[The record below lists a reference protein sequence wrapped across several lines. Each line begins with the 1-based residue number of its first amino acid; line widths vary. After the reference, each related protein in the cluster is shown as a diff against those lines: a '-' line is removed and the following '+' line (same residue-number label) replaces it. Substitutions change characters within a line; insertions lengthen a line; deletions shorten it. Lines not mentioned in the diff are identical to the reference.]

1 MHVMKVKPAKQGVS
15 SYFQGAHLSLELYS
29 LDDLSEEDIEAR
41 LRAAGGAHQPDR
53 FAFGSGVTVDAAE
66 PPPVPSAPSVPAQAT
81 APPVAAA
88 GAGAGAGAEPQA
100 GLRSP
105 VVAAAAAAAPAAAAA
120 AAPAAASSSPRPE
133 AAAAAAPEGKQAN
146 NMFAAMSRQAS
157 SSSMQVRPTA
167 IVKAAAAPSGK
178 PREPFTMTFSV
189 SEDKRA
195 ELIAALQAG
204 NDLSITLYC

>member
-66 PPPVPSAPSVPAQAT
+66 PPPMPSAPSVPAQAT

-88 GAGAGAGAEPQA
+88 GAGAEPQA

-105 VVAAAAAAAPAAAAA
+105 VVAAAAAAPAAAAA

-133 AAAAAAPEGKQAN
+133 AAAAAPEGKQAN

-167 IVKAAAAPSGK
+167 IVKAATAPSGK